1 MINVREMT
9 MYEACLLHSRAD
21 RNLRDVV
28 AKQLDNH
35 KLTMMQWL
43 MLATVC
49 DHPGKGMTMSEVA
62 KVLDV
67 SLPQVT
73 ALMND
78 LVKAK
83 YLRQKI
89 SNEDRR
95 SRRLTCT
102 IAGKRLAGKIE
113 SSINES
119 MKNWLRDIPKDQ
131 LSSYMQTV
139 EALAERNT
147 P

>member
-1 MINVREMT
+1 MI
-9 MYEACLLHSRAD
+9 HSRAD

-28 AKQLDNH
+28 TKQLDEH
-35 KLTMMQWL
+35 DLTMMQWL

-49 DHPGKGMTMSEVA
+49 DHAGKGMTMSEVA

-83 YLRQKI
+83 FLRQKI
-89 SNEDRR
+89 SSEDRR

-102 IAGKRLAGKIE
+102 ISGKRLAGKIE
-113 SSINES
+113 TSIGES
-119 MKNWLRDIPKDQ
+119 MRDWLDGIPKEQ
-131 LSSYMQTV
+131 LVSYMKTVEELSS
-139 EALAERNT
+139 RS